1 MVSNNNL
8 LVGMQTADDVPI
20 KVIFSSSQKYLFFF
34 KENELVMSLTAGD
47 FQAIKDMFDKERSY
61 MDYTR
66 KYLSECRDM
75 LGADFYAVTAND
87 MYVEELNK
95 IFANKM
101 RSIQVDIISD
111 EIRHKLFQEALQEID
126 FRFYI
131 NMVDLRGA

>member
-8 LVGMQTADDVPI
+8 LVGMQTADDLPI

-75 LGADFYAVTAND
+75 LGADFYAVTTND

-101 RSIQVDIISD
+101 RSIPSDIISD
-111 EIRHKLFQEALQEID
+111 EVRHKLFNEAFQEID

>member
-8 LVGMQTADDVPI
+8 LVGMQTDDDLPI

-66 KYLSECRDM
+66 QYLSECRDM
-75 LGADFYAVTAND
+75 LGADFYAVTTND
-87 MYVEELNK
+87 MYVEELSRT
-95 IFANKM
+95 FANKM